1 MAAVKTT
8 AAGAAASFYETE
20 PVRLKPDTTKPVP
33 SRFHWDDY
41 VLDLDAYRLERAGVP
56 VALEP
61 KAFNLL
67 VVMIQRPGHLFTK
80 QEIFDLVW
88 PGTAVTDHALTR
100 IVAQIRRALG
110 DEAREARFLETVP
123 TRGYRWIRP
132 VETADAATPAGAGP
146 VSSGGR
152 GLAESPPASPR
163 RRAPVSLVPVIA
175 LAVAVVVALIW
186 VRRDDVLGREVMPAA
201 GGHAVQWPVQV
212 TTNAGLDLHP
222 ALSPLDDAIAY
233 VTDRTGSF
241 EIVVR
246 ALDGSA
252 TETPLTSD
260 GGQNVQPAWSPDGRF
275 IAYHS
280 QRNGGIWIVP
290 SRGGTPKK
298 IVAEGSRP
306 AWSPDGARV
315 AFQSDEHADAA
326 PFGFAAQNG
335 STLGL
340 IAVDG
345 GAATALTRS
354 GNPIGGHAAPAWS
367 PDGRYICFSVFDA
380 GPSNGLWL
388 LDRQTATVHLLH
400 QRDQVYESVFAPDG
414 SSIYVSGGDALIT
427 RLPFDAATGTVRGQ
441 AEIMPVPGVP
451 GVRGLSISRD
461 GARLAFAGPGL
472 SSQIWAQPVRQD
484 GSPAGEPRALTSDTS
499 RRNSVPVI
507 SPDGTK
513 VAYMSSRRGERP
525 NLWMMDVDGQHPLQL
540 TSDSRF
546 DAQPEWS
553 SDGSRILYLD
563 KGEGDERALAIDVA
577 TRTTSTILSLAMLR
591 PTSAAPPDR
600 APLAETRFSRSATRV
615 AFSVRE
621 PPTGHRVLYVSGL
634 EPLSPR
640 RLTDDASSI
649 GYPSWSPNERQVA
662 VEIKDGSSTQA
673 GVIDVES
680 GELRRLTHGSG
691 QTWVRSWSPD
701 GRRLAAAVQRDG
713 QWSLRVLDLEGRE
726 QMMMPPGPPR
736 VFVRYPDW
744 SARGDLVVF
753 ERSEMTGNIWLLNRK

>member
-1 MAAVKTT
+1 V
-8 AAGAAASFYETE
+8 
-20 PVRLKPDTTKPVP
+20 L
-33 SRFHWDDY
+33 SRYRWDDY
-41 VLDLDAYRLERAGVP
+41 VLDLDAYRLERGGVA

-67 VVMIQRPGHLFTK
+67 AVMVQRPGHLFTK

-123 TRGYRWIRP
+123 TRGYRWIHP
-132 VETADAATPAGAGP
+132 VETVDTPAA
-146 VSSGGR
+146 VVES
-152 GLAESPPASPR
+152 LAPAVPR
-163 RRAPVSLVPVIA
+163 IPRLSLVPVIA
-175 LAVAVVVALIW
+175 LAVAVVIALVW
-186 VRRDDVLGREVMPAA
+186 VWRDEVLGREAAVA

-212 TTNAGLDLHP
+212 TTHPGLDLHP
-222 ALSPLDDAIAY
+222 ALSPQNDAIAY
-233 VTDRTGSF
+233 VSDRTGSF

-260 GGQNVQPAWSPDGRF
+260 GAQNVQPAWSPDGRF

-280 QRNGGIWIVP
+280 QRGGGIWIVP
-290 SRGGTPKK
+290 SRGGTPKQ

-306 AWSPDGARV
+306 AWSPDGARI

-335 STLGL
+335 STIQL
-340 IAVDG
+340 ITVDG
-345 GAATALTRS
+345 GAVTALTRS
-354 GNPIGGHAAPAWS
+354 GNPTGGHAAPTWS
-367 PDGRYICFSVFDA
+367 PDGRYICFAVFDS

-388 LDRQTATVHLLH
+388 LDRKSGAVRILH
-400 QRDQVYESVFAPDG
+400 RRDEVYESVFAPDG
-414 SSIYVSGGDALIT
+414 SSIYIAGGDALIM
-427 RLPFDAATGTVRGQ
+427 RLPFDAATGSVKGSP
-441 AEIMPVPGVP
+441 EIIPVPGVP
-451 GVRGLSISRD
+451 GVRGLSISSD
-461 GARLAFAGPGL
+461 GTRLAFAGLGL
-472 SSQIWAQPVRQD
+472 SSQIWAQPVHAD

-540 TSDSRF
+540 TSDNEFES
-546 DAQPEWS
+546 QPEWS
-553 SDGSRILYLD
+553 SDGTRILYLAQ
-563 KGEGDERALAIDVA
+563 GGNDERVLAVDVA
-577 TRTTSTILSLAMLR
+577 TRTTRPIVPLAALR
-591 PTSAAPPDR
+591 ASSAPSPPV
-600 APLAETRFSRSATRV
+600 APLAEVRLSRSATRV
-615 AFSVRE
+615 AFSLRD
-621 PPTGHRVLYVSGL
+621 PPTGRRVLYATNL

-640 RLTDDASSI
+640 RLTDGSTSV
-649 GYPSWSPNERQVA
+649 GYPSWSPDERYIA
-662 VEIKDGSSTQA
+662 VEIKEGSSTQA
-673 GVIDVES
+673 GVIDVET
-680 GELRRLTHGSG
+680 GMLRRLTNASG

-701 GRRLAAAVQRDG
+701 GRRLAAAVLRDG
-713 QWSLRVLDLEGRE
+713 QWSVRGLDVRSGRD
-726 QMMMPPGPPR
+726 QVITPPGPPR

-744 SARGDLVVF
+744 SALGDLIVF
-753 ERSEMTGNIWLLNRK
+753 ERSEMTGNIWLIDRRVEAD